1 MKPGYYKLDDYP
13 HLFAH
18 FDEQGKHAAFINI
31 GADELPGLNY
41 LASDADFAN
50 QILPCGFTKHNAT
63 LDILDNEVFTPA
75 LEAIRQ
81 KHMGTVLASEQPP
94 APLAVLTVDLGP
106 YKADPEKAM
115 NCPPVL
121 KAKEVLT
128 QQVQRTLQSWPY
140 GKQLDFKLNADS
152 LEVRWIDK

>member
-31 GADELPGLNY
+31 GGDYLPGLNY
-41 LASDADFAN
+41 LALDADFAN
-50 QILPCGFTKHNAT
+50 QILPYGYSKHNTT
-63 LDILDNEVFTPA
+63 LDKEVFTPA

-81 KHMGTVLASEQPP
+81 KHMGTVLAPEPPP
-94 APLAVLTVDLGP
+94 APFAVLTVDLGP
-106 YKADPEKAM
+106 YKADPEKAI
-115 NCPPVL
+115 NSPPVL